1 MDSKFSVGQSVEHT
15 PVGTVPGRYVIVRQM
30 PSEHNQ
36 SETRYRIRGELAG
49 EERVVSESALSDNVG
64 TELEYAMEA
73 RARAERVRKK

>member
-15 PVGTVPGRYVIVRQM
+15 PIGDVAGRYVIVRQM
-30 PSEHNQ
+30 PAEYNQ

-49 EERVVSESALSDNVG
+49 EERVVSESSLSDNVG
-64 TELEYAMEA
+64 TELEYATEA